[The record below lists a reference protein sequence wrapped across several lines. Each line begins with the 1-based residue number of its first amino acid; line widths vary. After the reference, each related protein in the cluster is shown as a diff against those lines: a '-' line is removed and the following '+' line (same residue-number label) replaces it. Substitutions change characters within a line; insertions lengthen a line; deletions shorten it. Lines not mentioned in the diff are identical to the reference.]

1 MDWGALSANLLSPA
15 VLLFLVGLLAALMR
29 SDLDLPAPLPKAL
42 GLFLLLA
49 IGFKGGVALRETPG
63 EAVGTVVLTLAAAA
77 ATSLLLPIGVYAILR
92 KIVPRVD
99 AAALAAAYGSVSA
112 VTFVTAV
119 SFLDTIEVPYGG
131 HMVAA
136 MALMESPAIVAGVF
150 LGRRG
155 GGVPWGKLMH
165 EAVLGGPIVL
175 LGGALL
181 AGFVANPAAA
191 GRVLP
196 SMKDAFDVVLL
207 VFLLDMGLVAGR
219 QLTDVRRE
227 LGRRAGTLLVAGLV
241 LPPVQAM
248 LGIGLAYVLR
258 LPAGEALLM
267 AVLVGSASYIAVPAA
282 VRLAMPEARPGL
294 FVTLPLGVTFPFN
307 IAVGIP
313 LYWLVIGWLW

>member
-136 MALMESPAIVAGVF
+136 MALMESD
-150 LGRRG
+150 
-155 GGVPWGKLMH
+155 
-165 EAVLGGPIVL
+165 GPIVL